1 MTVRMVQA
9 SRVDAAERSSAG
21 LIAVL
26 RMLAIALLAA
36 VTLGLAHPGP
46 VAAQTAETSGTDGR
60 SGATQGLQIDPD
72 APLPGTRVQ
81 SNSNEENSE
90 FWRELRQGARGDVS
104 IPNAEAGTLIQSGG
118 ESWQDIRNGPL
129 SVLSGAAIIGMLIVL
144 SLFFAARGRIRIEE
158 GPSRYEVKRF
168 NILDRTAHWLMA
180 ISFIV
185 LALSGLNLLYGRDLL
200 IPLIGHEAFAALAT
214 FAKVS
219 HNYVAFAFM
228 LSLAVSLVLWVKN
241 NLPSRADWQWIKAG
255 GGAFGH
261 APARKFN
268 AGQKILFW
276 LVMLMGLSV
285 SLSGW
290 ALLFP
295 FQTTM
300 FGDTFA
306 LFGFDRPTAIQEQQ
320 YAQLWH
326 TIVSVAFVV
335 MIFAHIYIGTVGME
349 GAFAAM
355 GRGKV
360 DYNWARE
367 HHGLWVDE
375 LEAKGRYPTLKD
387 EDDRPARELPPGKYP
402 PEGYIAPAE

>member
-1 MTVRMVQA
+1 MRL
-9 SRVDAAERSSAG
+9 ERLRG
-21 LIAVL
+21 L
-26 RMLAIALLAA
+26 MALLVVSFVGFAS
-36 VTLGLAHPGP
+36 
-46 VAAQTAETSGTDGR
+46 VASAQTADTSGVEDR
-60 SGATQGLQIDPD
+60 AQATQGIQLDTDAASSVRTPAGAVDPN
-72 APLPGTRVQ
+72 ASLPRTSVL
-81 SNSNEENSE
+81 SNSNEENSA
-90 FWRELRQGARGDVS
+90 FWRQLRQGETGSVS
-104 IPNAEAGTLIQSGG
+104 IPDANAAVLIQPG
-118 ESWQDIRNGPL
+118 ERWQDLRDGPL
-129 SVLSGAAIIGMLIVL
+129 RILSGVAIVGMLILL

-158 GPSRYEVKRF
+158 WPSRYEVKRF

-180 ISFIV
+180 ISFII
-185 LALSGLNLLYGRDLL
+185 LALSGFNLLYGRSLL
-200 IPLIGHEAFAALAT
+200 IPLIGRDAFAALAT
-214 FAKVS
+214 FAKTS

-228 LSLAVSLVLWVKN
+228 LSLVMSLVLWVKN
-241 NLPSRADWQWIKAG
+241 NIPSRSDWAWIKAG

-261 APARKFN
+261 APAKKFN

-290 ALLFP
+290 ALLYP
-295 FQTTM
+295 FETTM
-300 FGDTFA
+300 FADTFA
-306 LFGFDRPTAIQEQQ
+306 LIGLGPVSAIQEQQ

-367 HHGLWVDE
+367 HHGLWVEE
-375 LEAKGRYPTLKD
+375 LEAKGRYPTIKD
-387 EDDRPARELPPGKYP
+387 ESERPARDAPQGV
-402 PEGYIAPAE
+402 YIAPAE